1 MKRVFN
7 FYLDDD
13 LKTQVNNKINRLNG
27 KENKGQLAALIR
39 TLLKQFNMTPDDKI
53 DKKLLEACKAE
64 YELST
69 KLNKRSC
76 M

>member
-1 MKRVFN
+1 MKKIFN

-13 LKTQVNNKINRLNG
+13 LKYKVNSKLIRLNG

-39 TLLKQFNMTPDDKI
+39 TLLKQFAMTPDELM
-53 DKKLLEACKAE
+53 DKKLLDACKAE

>member
-1 MKRVFN
+1 MKRIFN

-13 LKTQVNNKINRLNG
+13 IKVVVCNKLNRLNG
-27 KENKGQLAALIR
+27 QENKGQLAALIR
-39 TLLKQFNMTPDDKI
+39 TMLKQFAMTPDDKI

-64 YELST
+64 YELTT
-69 KLNKRSC
+69 KCNKRSR